1 MLISVVV
8 RKGRKMVHQVRDVAD
23 VTKFLRDVVADCSLT
38 LPEKGRVRVDV
49 ITTNKTN
56 AQFIKDLIME
66 KLA

>member
-23 VTKFLRDVVADCSLT
+23 VTKFLRDVVNACSST
-38 LPEKGRVRVDV
+38 FPEKGRVRVDV
-49 ITTNKTN
+49 ITTSETN
-56 AQFIKDLIME
+56 AKFIKDHIME